1 MDIILFVLN
10 EISPRAYKEGASGK
24 DVMKKVKELKRR
36 HRSAPALPGEER
48 RGKYDR
54 KRSESAL
61 LYFHEQEDAGQSE
74 IEESE
79 EDWEEHTSEGGG
91 VEDYSSGGEEDC
103 PGGGGGENGEVGE
116 QEFKGAVWKLVSGF
130 LWKTTGQGPF
140 ERQLFSFSELM
151 KWLRE
156 SEKDPPDQEYLRM
169 VIGRFDDIFSNDG
182 DEICIVNPSPT
193 EAERA
198 FELEAEALKQSK
210 IGRESIWTI
219 VKQFISDTTGAKPF
233 ECQHFYLS
241 DLQDWFANENADA
254 NGDELRRAFLNLKQ
268 LIDKYDDFSREDDSC
283 WIEEY
288 NSEEDD

>member
-91 VEDYSSGGEEDC
+91 VEDYSSGG
-103 PGGGGGENGEVGE
+103 
-116 QEFKGAVWKLVSGF
+116 
-130 LWKTTGQGPF
+130 
-140 ERQLFSFSELM
+140 
-151 KWLRE
+151 
-156 SEKDPPDQEYLRM
+156 
-169 VIGRFDDIFSNDG
+169 
-182 DEICIVNPSPT
+182 
-193 EAERA
+193 
-198 FELEAEALKQSK
+198 
-210 IGRESIWTI
+210 
-219 VKQFISDTTGAKPF
+219 
-233 ECQHFYLS
+233 
-241 DLQDWFANENADA
+241 
-254 NGDELRRAFLNLKQ
+254 
-268 LIDKYDDFSREDDSC
+268 
-283 WIEEY
+283 
-288 NSEEDD
+288 